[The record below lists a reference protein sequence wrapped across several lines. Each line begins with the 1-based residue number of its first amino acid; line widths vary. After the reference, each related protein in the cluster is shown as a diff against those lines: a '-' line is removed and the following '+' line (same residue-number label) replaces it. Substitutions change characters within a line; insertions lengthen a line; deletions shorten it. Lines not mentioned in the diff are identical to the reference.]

1 MLSQTRKNQG
11 EKTHQPCMF
20 RLSYQ
25 VMDNEV
31 SLHVC
36 KRELLASRPHGSY
49 IFFPLNSSIFFNHWY
64 SLCIYLSYSKEG
76 HYNT

>member
-1 MLSQTRKNQG
+1 MLSQIRKNQG
-11 EKTHQPCMF
+11 EKTHLPCMF

-36 KRELLASRPHGSY
+36 KRGLLASRLHF
-49 IFFPLNSSIFFNHWY
+49 FFPLNSLIFFNHWY
-64 SLCIYLSYSKEG
+64 SLCICLSYSKEV
-76 HYNT
+76 TIAQKF